1 MDNTPDPKLQRAEYL
16 MNKAPDLTAAEML
29 EVKAMLDMRPTL
41 NKQEAMQLLGI
52 KHSKMGKLLKA
63 GEFPSKY
70 YQFGRLQLLTNEVWA
85 YKIEQAR
92 KGERR

>member
-41 NKQEAMQLLGI
+41 NKKEAQNLLGI
-52 KHSKMGKLLKA
+52 QHSKMGELLKD

-70 YQFGRLQLLTNEVWA
+70 YQFGRLQLLTHEVWA
-85 YKIEQAR
+85 YKIKQAQ
-92 KGERR
+92 KGQRR